1 MKGDD
6 KLIKWSKNYLMGI
19 DKLDEEHKEL
29 FRISDQIYNKVMERG
44 DDAKYRLFLMNE
56 TLEYMLRYFKRH
68 AKSEEIYMREI
79 GYAGYEFHK
88 MLHDE
93 LYNMLLK
100 KKADIVKRNE
110 CSKKEIAELVGDGIG
125 WLLEH
130 IITEDMAIVGKGIS
144 AISSYNSDFEEQL
157 KNVIN
162 TNLISFL
169 NVTANVKIINRNYQG
184 EDFGKVICQKMVYNL
199 GSRQIVVIS
208 GIEKTFLIRV
218 AEMIYGT
225 DIEDEMDLVLYSMQT
240 FGANFWRSIGQY
252 FVGNHDLLSL
262 SSNSF
267 IIARSIPEEL
277 DMLKPEKSLLFDSDM
292 GKFFIATNGK
302 MAEIAHFSTKSQSN
316 F

>member
-1 MKGDD
+1 M
-6 KLIKWSKNYLMGI
+6 IKWSKNYLMGI

-29 FRISDQIYNKVMERG
+29 FRISDQIYNRVMERG

-169 NVTANVKIINRNYQG
+169 NVAANVKIINRNYQG

-302 MAEIAHFSTKSQSN
+302 MSEIAHF
-316 F
+316 

>member
-6 KLIKWSKNYLMGI
+6 KMIKWSKNYLMGI

-93 LYNMLLK
+93 FYNMLLK

-130 IITEDMAIVGKGIS
+130 ITTEDMAIVGKGIS

-169 NVTANVKIINRNYQG
+169 NVAANVKIINRNYQG
-184 EDFGKVICQKMVYNL
+184 ENFGKVICQKMVYNL

-218 AEMIYGT
+218 AEMIYGI

-277 DMLKPEKSLLFDSDM
+277 DMLKPEKSLLFDSYM

-302 MAEIAHFSTKSQSN
+302 MSEIAYF
-316 F
+316 

>member
-1 MKGDD
+1 M
-6 KLIKWSKNYLMGI
+6 IKWSKNYLMGI

-292 GKFFIATNGK
+292 GKFFIASNGK
-302 MAEIAHFSTKSQSN
+302 MSEIAYF
-316 F
+316 

>member
-1 MKGDD
+1 M
-6 KLIKWSKNYLMGI
+6 IKWSKNYLMGI

-68 AKSEEIYMREI
+68 AKGEEIYMREI

-302 MAEIAHFSTKSQSN
+302 MSEIAHF
-316 F
+316 

>member
-1 MKGDD
+1 M
-6 KLIKWSKNYLMGI
+6 IKWSKNYLMGI

-184 EDFGKVICQKMVYNL
+184 ENFGKVICQKMVYNL

-292 GKFFIATNGK
+292 GKFFIASNGK
-302 MAEIAHFSTKSQSN
+302 MSEIAYF
-316 F
+316 

>member
-6 KLIKWSKNYLMGI
+6 KMIKWSKNYLMGI

-130 IITEDMAIVGKGIS
+130 IITEEMAIVGKGIS

-184 EDFGKVICQKMVYNL
+184 ENFGKVICQKMVYNL

-302 MAEIAHFSTKSQSN
+302 MSEIAYF
-316 F
+316 

>member
-1 MKGDD
+1 M
-6 KLIKWSKNYLMGI
+6 IKWSKNYLMGI

-68 AKSEEIYMREI
+68 ATSEEIYMREI

-302 MAEIAHFSTKSQSN
+302 MAEIAHF
-316 F
+316 

>member
-302 MAEIAHFSTKSQSN
+302 MSEIAHF
-316 F
+316 

>member
-93 LYNMLLK
+93 FYNMLLK

-110 CSKKEIAELVGDGIG
+110 CSKKEISELVGDGIG

-169 NVTANVKIINRNYQG
+169 NVAANVKIINRNYQG

-218 AEMIYGT
+218 AEMIYGI
-225 DIEDEMDLVLYSMQT
+225 DIEDEMDLVLYSMKT
-240 FGANFWRSIGQY
+240 FGANFWIAIGQY

-302 MAEIAHFSTKSQSN
+302 MSEIAYF
-316 F
+316 

>member
-68 AKSEEIYMREI
+68 VKSEEIYMREI

-218 AEMIYGT
+218 AEMIYGI

-302 MAEIAHFSTKSQSN
+302 MSEIAYF
-316 F
+316 

>member
-1 MKGDD
+1 M
-6 KLIKWSKNYLMGI
+6 IKWSKNYLMGI

-29 FRISDQIYNKVMERG
+29 FRISDQIYNRVMERG

-302 MAEIAHFSTKSQSN
+302 MAEIAHF
-316 F
+316 

>member
-1 MKGDD
+1 M
-6 KLIKWSKNYLMGI
+6 IKWSKNYLMGI
-19 DKLDEEHKEL
+19 DKFDEEHKEL

-44 DDAKYRLFLMNE
+44 DDAKYRLFLMKE

-93 LYNMLLK
+93 FYNMLLK
-100 KKADIVKRNE
+100 KNADIVKRNE
-110 CSKKEIAELVGDGIG
+110 CSKKEIAEIVGDGIG

-169 NVTANVKIINRNYQG
+169 NVAANVKIINRHYQG
-184 EDFGKVICQKMVYNL
+184 ENFGKVICQKMVYNL

-218 AEMIYGT
+218 AEMIYGV

-267 IIARSIPEEL
+267 IVASSIPEEL

-292 GKFFIATNGK
+292 GKFFIASNGK
-302 MAEIAHFSTKSQSN
+302 MSEIAYF
-316 F
+316 

>member
-68 AKSEEIYMREI
+68 AKGEEIYMREI

-93 LYNMLLK
+93 FYNMLLK

-169 NVTANVKIINRNYQG
+169 NVAANVKIINRNYQG

-208 GIEKTFLIRV
+208 GIEKTVLIRV
-218 AEMIYGT
+218 AEMIYGI

-240 FGANFWRSIGQY
+240 FGANFWRAIGQY

-302 MAEIAHFSTKSQSN
+302 MSEIAHF
-316 F
+316 

>member
-6 KLIKWSKNYLMGI
+6 KMIKWSKNYLMGI

-44 DDAKYRLFLMNE
+44 DDAKYRLFLMKE

-110 CSKKEIAELVGDGIG
+110 CSKKEIAEIVGDGIG

-184 EDFGKVICQKMVYNL
+184 ENFVKVICQKMVYNL

-262 SSNSF
+262 SSNSV
-267 IIARSIPEEL
+267 IVASSIPEEL

-292 GKFFIATNGK
+292 GKFFIASNGK
-302 MAEIAHFSTKSQSN
+302 MSEIAYF
-316 F
+316 

>member
-1 MKGDD
+1 M
-6 KLIKWSKNYLMGI
+6 IKWSKNYLMGI

-100 KKADIVKRNE
+100 KNADIVKRNE
-110 CSKKEIAELVGDGIG
+110 CSKKEIAEIVGDGIG

-169 NVTANVKIINRNYQG
+169 NVSANVKIINRNYQG

-218 AEMIYGT
+218 AEMIYGV

-292 GKFFIATNGK
+292 GKFFIASNGK
-302 MAEIAHFSTKSQSN
+302 MSEIAYF
-316 F
+316 

>member
-29 FRISDQIYNKVMERG
+29 FRISDQIYNRVMERG

-169 NVTANVKIINRNYQG
+169 NVAANVKIINRNYQG

-302 MAEIAHFSTKSQSN
+302 MSEIAHF
-316 F
+316 

>member
-1 MKGDD
+1 M
-6 KLIKWSKNYLMGI
+6 IKWSKNYLMGI

-169 NVTANVKIINRNYQG
+169 NVAANVKIINRNYQG
-184 EDFGKVICQKMVYNL
+184 ENFGKVICQKMVYNL

-302 MAEIAHFSTKSQSN
+302 MAEIAHF
-316 F
+316 

>member
-68 AKSEEIYMREI
+68 AKGEEIYMREI

-93 LYNMLLK
+93 FYNMLLK

-110 CSKKEIAELVGDGIG
+110 CSKKEIVELVGDGIG

-169 NVTANVKIINRNYQG
+169 NVAANVKIINRNYQG

-199 GSRQIVVIS
+199 GSHQIVVIS

-218 AEMIYGT
+218 AEMIYGI

-240 FGANFWRSIGQY
+240 FGANFWRAIGQY

-302 MAEIAHFSTKSQSN
+302 MSEIAHF
-316 F
+316 

>member
-68 AKSEEIYMREI
+68 AKGEEIYMREI

-93 LYNMLLK
+93 FYNMLLK

-110 CSKKEIAELVGDGIG
+110 CSKKEIVELVGDGIG

-169 NVTANVKIINRNYQG
+169 NVAANVKIINRNYQG

-218 AEMIYGT
+218 AEMIYGI

-240 FGANFWRSIGQY
+240 FGANFWRAIGQY

-292 GKFFIATNGK
+292 GKFFIATNGT
-302 MAEIAHFSTKSQSN
+302 MSEIAHF
-316 F
+316 

>member
-1 MKGDD
+1 M
-6 KLIKWSKNYLMGI
+6 IKWSKNYLMGI

-218 AEMIYGT
+218 AEMFYGI

-302 MAEIAHFSTKSQSN
+302 MAEIAHF
-316 F
+316 

>member
-29 FRISDQIYNKVMERG
+29 FRIADQIYNKVMERG

-225 DIEDEMDLVLYSMQT
+225 DIEDEIDLVLYSMQT

-302 MAEIAHFSTKSQSN
+302 MAEIAHF
-316 F
+316 

>member
-1 MKGDD
+1 M
-6 KLIKWSKNYLMGI
+6 IKWSKNYLMGI

-93 LYNMLLK
+93 FYNMLLK
-100 KKADIVKRNE
+100 KNADIVKRNE

-302 MAEIAHFSTKSQSN
+302 MAEIAHF
-316 F
+316 

>member
-110 CSKKEIAELVGDGIG
+110 CSQKEIAELVGDGIG

-169 NVTANVKIINRNYQG
+169 NVTAIVKIINRNYQG

-302 MAEIAHFSTKSQSN
+302 MSEIAHF
-316 F
+316 

>member
-1 MKGDD
+1 M
-6 KLIKWSKNYLMGI
+6 IKWSKNYLMGI

-125 WLLEH
+125 WLLDH

-302 MAEIAHFSTKSQSN
+302 MAEIAHF
-316 F
+316 

>member
-93 LYNMLLK
+93 FYNMLLK
-100 KKADIVKRNE
+100 KNADIVKRNE

-302 MAEIAHFSTKSQSN
+302 MAEIAHF
-316 F
+316 

>member
-1 MKGDD
+1 M
-6 KLIKWSKNYLMGI
+6 IKWSKNYLMGI

-169 NVTANVKIINRNYQG
+169 NVAANVKIINRNYQG
-184 EDFGKVICQKMVYNL
+184 ENFGKVICQKMVYNL

-292 GKFFIATNGK
+292 GKFFIASNGK
-302 MAEIAHFSTKSQSN
+302 MSEIAYF
-316 F
+316 

>member
-6 KLIKWSKNYLMGI
+6 KMIKWSKNYLMGI
-19 DKLDEEHKEL
+19 DKFDEEHKEL

-169 NVTANVKIINRNYQG
+169 NVSANVKIINRNYQG

-302 MAEIAHFSTKSQSN
+302 MSEIAHF
-316 F
+316 

>member
-6 KLIKWSKNYLMGI
+6 KLIKWSKNYLMGV

-56 TLEYMLRYFKRH
+56 ALEYMLRYFKRH
-68 AKSEEIYMREI
+68 AKGEEIYMREI

-93 LYNMLLK
+93 FYNMLLK

-110 CSKKEIAELVGDGIG
+110 CSKKEISELVGDGIG

-169 NVTANVKIINRNYQG
+169 NVAANVKIINRNYQG

-218 AEMIYGT
+218 AEMIYGI

-240 FGANFWRSIGQY
+240 FGASFWRSIGQY

-302 MAEIAHFSTKSQSN
+302 MSEIAYF
-316 F
+316 

>member
-199 GSRQIVVIS
+199 GSRQIVIIS

-302 MAEIAHFSTKSQSN
+302 MAEIAHF
-316 F
+316 

>member
-6 KLIKWSKNYLMGI
+6 KMIKWSKNYLMGI

-218 AEMIYGT
+218 AEMIYGI

-302 MAEIAHFSTKSQSN
+302 MSEIAHF
-316 F
+316 

>member
-6 KLIKWSKNYLMGI
+6 KMIKWSKNYLMGI

-302 MAEIAHFSTKSQSN
+302 MAEIAHF
-316 F
+316 

>member
-1 MKGDD
+1 M
-6 KLIKWSKNYLMGI
+6 IKWSKNYLMGI

-218 AEMIYGT
+218 AEMIYGI

-302 MAEIAHFSTKSQSN
+302 MSEIAHF
-316 F
+316 

>member
-1 MKGDD
+1 M
-6 KLIKWSKNYLMGI
+6 IKWSKNYLMGT

-68 AKSEEIYMREI
+68 AKGEEIYMREI

-169 NVTANVKIINRNYQG
+169 NVAANVKIINRNYQG

-218 AEMIYGT
+218 AEMIYGI

-240 FGANFWRSIGQY
+240 FGANFWRAIGQY

-302 MAEIAHFSTKSQSN
+302 MSEIAHF
-316 F
+316 

>member
-218 AEMIYGT
+218 AEMIYGI

-240 FGANFWRSIGQY
+240 FGANFWRAIGQY

-302 MAEIAHFSTKSQSN
+302 MAEIAHF
-316 F
+316 

>member
-1 MKGDD
+1 
-6 KLIKWSKNYLMGI
+6 MGI

-302 MAEIAHFSTKSQSN
+302 MAEIAHF
-316 F
+316 

>member
-1 MKGDD
+1 M
-6 KLIKWSKNYLMGI
+6 IKWSKNYLMGI
-19 DKLDEEHKEL
+19 DKFDEEHKEL

-44 DDAKYRLFLMNE
+44 DDAKYRLFLMKE

-93 LYNMLLK
+93 FYNMLLK
-100 KKADIVKRNE
+100 KNADIVKRNE
-110 CSKKEIAELVGDGIG
+110 CSKKEIAEIVGDGIG

-130 IITEDMAIVGKGIS
+130 IITEDMAIVGKGVS

-302 MAEIAHFSTKSQSN
+302 MAEIAHF
-316 F
+316 

>member
-240 FGANFWRSIGQY
+240 FGANFWRSMGQY

-302 MAEIAHFSTKSQSN
+302 MAEIAHF
-316 F
+316 